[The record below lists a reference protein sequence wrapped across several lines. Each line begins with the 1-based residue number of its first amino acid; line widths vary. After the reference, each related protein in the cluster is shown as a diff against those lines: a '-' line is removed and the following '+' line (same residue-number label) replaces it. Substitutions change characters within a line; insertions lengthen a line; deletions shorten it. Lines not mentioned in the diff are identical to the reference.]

1 MWKFDASTDF
11 FWNVYGKLELV
22 KVKNV
27 HPQVT
32 VFCEV
37 FYQEAQIIFLLN
49 FLISQWETLY
59 FKTKAELAENNDAL
73 AFWEGEKKLS
83 QPCEP
88 P

>member
-1 MWKFDASTDF
+1 MKIWHLNWFLLKCLWETGARES
-11 FWNVYGKLELV
+11 
-22 KVKNV
+22 KNV

-73 AFWEGEKKLS
+73 AFWEGQKKLS
-83 QPCEP
+83 QPREP